1 MRRSSSELRLLVL
14 PLLTLTFGVG
24 VPAFAAG
31 SGAKKAPT
39 KVQVMAQQSSCIRCH
54 SQQRFLVT
62 HPRLYHYFLN
72 WKDSIHAQ
80 EGVSCVDCH
89 GGNPQ
94 ANDMRHAHA
103 GRTKGHRSVMSA
115 VNYKNIP
122 ATCAKCHSEVA
133 DSFRKSAHYRH
144 LVAKGQARQGP
155 NCVTCHGAMNTS
167 VLNVNDVK
175 AACARCHNRRT
186 KNHPEIPGKAETI
199 LGEFLSVHRYTR
211 YIAIKSKPEDLK
223 ATFQVVD
230 KMVHDL
236 DAEWHTFDLGAVEVK
251 TQKLLRFL
259 KEQRQEIRKGNTPKE
274 KSK

>member
-1 MRRSSSELRLLVL
+1 MRQPSSALHLLLL
-14 PLLTLTFGVG
+14 PLTALMFGVG
-24 VPAFAAG
+24 VPAHAAG
-31 SGAKKAPT
+31 ESAKKAAPT
-39 KVQVMAQQSSCIRCH
+39 KLQVMASQSSCVRCH

-80 EGVSCVDCH
+80 EGVTCVDCH
-89 GGNPQ
+89 GGNPK
-94 ANDMRHAHA
+94 ASSMRRAHA
-103 GRTKGHRSVMSA
+103 GKGPGGVMSA

-133 DSFRKSAHYRH
+133 DSFRKSVHYRH
-144 LVAKGQARQGP
+144 LVAKGQERQGP

-175 AACARCHNRRT
+175 AACARCHNNRT

-211 YIAIKSKPEDLK
+211 YIALQSKPEDLK
-223 ATFQVVD
+223 ATFEVVD

-236 DAEWHTFDLGAVEVK
+236 DAEWHTFDLKSVEVK
-251 TQKLLRFL
+251 TRKLLKFL